1 MMMWRRIQE
10 NRQELDNSNHTHCLL
25 KILLKAF
32 IVLAILL
39 YKFKLQSNS
48 VSLHAV
54 LKYTIAIF
62 DREKCFAF
70 MTFSKGDFFQTLTNL
85 FYCVALE
92 I

>member
-10 NRQELDNSNHTHCLL
+10 NRQELYNSNHTHCLNPS
-25 KILLKAF
+25 KAF

-39 YKFKLQSNS
+39 YKFQLQSNS
-48 VSLHAV
+48 VLLHSV

-70 MTFSKGDFFQTLTNL
+70 MNFSKGALTFFQTLL
-85 FYCVALE
+85 QIFSIV
-92 I
+92 